1 MVSRFGAELATAA
14 ATAAVGFITLVGAI
28 EFGIGWSSIGPE
40 PGAFPFY
47 IGIMIVLASA
57 ATAVKTVMQ
66 RSSLV
71 THSFLDLVRLKRIG
85 AYFVLMTGFVLLSI
99 LLGLYVATVLY
110 VTAAIWWQ
118 GGYRPWVG
126 AACGVSAALF
136 FYVVLEKAFQVPL
149 MKGPLEAAFGI
160 Y

>member
-1 MVSRFGAELATAA
+1 MVSRYGAELATAA
-14 ATAAVGFITLVGAI
+14 ATALVGLVTLVGAI
-28 EFGIGWSSIGPE
+28 EFGIGWSTSGPE

-47 IGIMIVLASA
+47 IGIMVVLASG

-66 RSSLV
+66 RVSFAGR
-71 THSFLDLVRLKRIG
+71 SFLDLARLQRIG
-85 AYFVLMTGFVLLSI
+85 VFFGLMAGFVVLAI

-110 VTAAIWWQ
+110 TTAAIWWQ

-126 AACGVSAALF
+126 AACGVTAALF

-149 MKGPLEAAFGI
+149 MKGPLEAALGI

>member
-1 MVSRFGAELATAA
+1 MISRFGAELATAA
-14 ATAAVGFITLVGAI
+14 ATAVVGLITLLGSI
-28 EFGIGWSSIGPE
+28 EFGIGWSTSGPE

-57 ATAVKTVMQ
+57 ATAAKTVMQ

-71 THSFLDLVRLKRIG
+71 AMSFLDIPRIKRIG
-85 AYFVLMTGFVLLSI
+85 AYFVLMAGFVLVSV
-99 LLGLYVATVLY
+99 LLGLYVATVIY
-110 VTAAIWWQ
+110 VMAAIWWQ

-126 AACGVSAALF
+126 ATCGVSAALF

-149 MKGPLEAAFGI
+149 MKGPIEAAFGI

>member
-1 MVSRFGAELATAA
+1 MISRFGAELATAA
-14 ATAAVGFITLVGAI
+14 ATAAVGLITLVGAI
-28 EFGIGWSSIGPE
+28 EFGIGWSAIGPE

-66 RSSLV
+66 HSSLAARG
-71 THSFLDLVRLKRIG
+71 FLDLARIKRIG
-85 AYFVLMTGFVLLSI
+85 AYFVLMIGFVVLSI

-110 VTAAIWWQ
+110 VAAAIWWQ

>member
-1 MVSRFGAELATAA
+1 MISRYGAELATAA
-14 ATAAVGFITLVGAI
+14 ATAAVGLVTAVGAV
-28 EFGIGWSSIGPE
+28 EFGIGWSATGPE

-47 IGIMIVLASA
+47 IGIMIVVASL
-57 ATAVKTVMQ
+57 ATAAKTVMQ
-66 RSSLV
+66 RAAFADRG
-71 THSFLDLVRLKRIG
+71 FLDLTRLRRIG
-85 AYFVLMTGFVLLSI
+85 AYFALMVGFVLVAGV
-99 LLGLYVATVLY
+99 LGLYVATILY

>member
-1 MVSRFGAELATAA
+1 MISRYGAELATAA
-14 ATAAVGFITLVGAI
+14 ATAAVGLVTLVGAI

-66 RSSLV
+66 RSSLAAG
-71 THSFLDLVRLKRIG
+71 SFLDLARLKRIG